1 MVMVIRKLSEN
12 LKMIY
17 LCIDTAY
24 KYLSLSLIKDKQ
36 IIAAYDEICFKHQ
49 SEELF
54 VRLKE
59 IYDKAGISPLDI
71 DAICIS
77 KGPGS
82 YTGVRIAMTLAKTIG
97 DVSDIDIY
105 TISTLRL
112 YANNK
117 PDTLVL
123 MDAKGNRAYNGLYD
137 QGSCIIE
144 DNVAYL
150 DDLKTEGHDLV
161 GDLSLLGK
169 EDFYYPISECF
180 LNNIEY
186 FEKVEDVSG
195 LVPNYLKENK
205 EYLK

>member
-1 MVMVIRKLSEN
+1 
-12 LKMIY
+12 MIY

-24 KYLSLSLIKDKQ
+24 KYLSLSLIKDRE
-36 IIAAYDEICFKHQ
+36 IIASYDEICFKHQ

-59 IYDKAGISPLDI
+59 VYDKAGISQLDI

-123 MDAKGNRAYNGLYD
+123 MDAKGSRVYNGLYD
-137 QGSCIIE
+137 QGNCLIE
-144 DNVAYL
+144 DNIANLSDL
-150 DDLKTEGHDLV
+150 DVKDHHLV

-180 LNNIEY
+180 LNNIDN
-186 FEKVEDVSG
+186 FEKVEDVAG